1 MKNTLVAIAALTAA
15 AGAFAQSNVQLFGVL
30 DASLAHIKAGD
41 ASITGLANGGQSSS
55 RLGFRG
61 VEDLGGGLAAGFWLE
76 AGINVDNGN
85 SAGLSF
91 DRRSTVSLSTNELG
105 ELRLG
110 RDKSPAYLNIETFD
124 PFGDVGV
131 GGIGGSNLVGSASS
145 AAGTPEGSAPKRT
158 SNGISYL
165 LPATLGG
172 FYGQVQYA
180 FGEQVSNV
188 VNDTLRDSVALRLGY
203 GSGPL
208 NVALG
213 YGETRGGTTA
223 VGVDYKS
230 TNIGASYNFGVA
242 KPMIVYASEKG
253 NGRRVDLLGVGVTVP
268 MGAGEIRAAY
278 SHFQR
283 KDIDNADSDKFALGY
298 GYNLSKRTQVYG
310 TIARVSNDDRANRG
324 LAVSSASLASPTIAL
339 GSNVTG
345 YELGL
350 RHSF

>member
-1 MKNTLVAIAALTAA
+1 MKHTLVAIAALTAA

-30 DASLAHIKAGD
+30 DASLAHIKAGN

-85 SAGLSF
+85 SAGFSF

-145 AAGTPEGSAPKRT
+145 AVGTPEGSAPKRT

-188 VNDTLRDSVALRLGY
+188 INDTLRDSVALRLGY

-208 NVALG
+208 NAALG

-230 TNIGASYNFGVA
+230 ANIGASYNFGVA
-242 KPMIVYASEKG
+242 KPMILFATERG

-268 MGAGEIRAAY
+268 VGAGEIRAAY

-283 KDIDNADSDKFALGY
+283 KDIDNADSDKLALGY
-298 GYNLSKRTQVYG
+298 GYNLSKRTQLYG
-310 TIARVSNDDRANRG
+310 TISRVSNDDRANRG
-324 LAVSSASLASPTIAL
+324 LAVSSSSLASPTIAL
-339 GSNVTG
+339 GSNVSG